1 MSTVVRSMYWC
12 RQLTAL
18 IVIFFLLFAS
28 AVQQA
33 LAAEEKLL
41 VFGRV
46 QDNPVRAIRD
56 RQEFVDYVAKK
67 LAPLGITGGKV
78 LVVEKIGQLA
88 RAVREDQVDFFHDSV
103 AVTVVVSKWSGSVPI
118 LRQWKYN
125 EAEYYSVIMVKK
137 DSGIDAL
144 SGLKGKVLA
153 FDEPHSTSAHI
164 LPRMLLAENRLK
176 LVRVVEHGRV
186 EPDVIG
192 YIHSS
197 DDNAP
202 NLLVTGKVDAAA
214 TSHREF
220 QSLRPEIRD
229 TVKIIASSMSVP
241 RQIISIRKNLDPRIV
256 TALKELLTNMDKNPE
271 GQAVLNR
278 QQGTTNIDA
287 IPSGS
292 IERMKDIERF
302 IFSSLGKQVDSW

>member
-1 MSTVVRSMYWC
+1 MHFYNRLSIWSF
-12 RQLTAL
+12 AP
-18 IVIFFLLFAS
+18 LLLLLHLGCWH
-28 AVQQA
+28 A
-33 LAAEEKLL
+33 LAADERLL

-46 QDNPVRAIRD
+46 QDNPVRAVRD

-78 LVVEKIGQLA
+78 LVPEKVGQLA
-88 RAVREDQVDFFHDSV
+88 QAVREGKVDLFHDSV
-103 AVTVVVSKWSGSVPI
+103 AVTMILSKAAGSIPI

-125 EAEYYSVIMVKK
+125 EAEYQSVIVVKK

-164 LPRMLLAENRLK
+164 LPRMLLAEKKLK
-176 LVRVVEHGRV
+176 LVQVVLPGRPESDAV
-186 EPDVIG
+186 G

-220 QSLRPEIRD
+220 QNLRPEIRD
-229 TVKIIASSMSVP
+229 GLKILATSMSVP
-241 RQIISIRKNLDPRIV
+241 RQIISVRKDLDPKIV
-256 TALKELLTNMDKNPE
+256 GALKEILINMEKSPE

-287 IPSGS
+287 LPSAS
-292 IERMKDIERF
+292 LERMKDVEKF
-302 IFSSLGKQVDSW
+302 IFAALGKQVDSW